1 MTTEII
7 NPVLD
12 KTREQLIAEAFGH
25 YGSKKEIQPKGV
37 QKKAK
42 TVTSAT
48 QSIHERLVKSIEV
61 LVAKQSISR
70 LRQADC
76 RPYQIIAKK
85 HGAIQ
90 VKLGY
95 GKRNLTFCE
104 SLEVKPFHS
113 IGEAV
118 EYLQKLDKFLLN
130 GFFEDDIEKLLNSLK
145 EKALA
150 ARQKAKEKS
159 QKVPDTDT
167 TETEGEFDAS
177 YSNLKLAA

>member
-1 MTTEII
+1 MNTEIT
-7 NPVLD
+7 NAVLE

-25 YGSKKEIQPKGV
+25 YGSKKEIQPKAL
-37 QKKAK
+37 KKKEK

-61 LVAKQSISR
+61 LLAKQSISR

-76 RPYQIIAKK
+76 RPYQIIAKR

-104 SLEVKPFHS
+104 SLEVKPFYS

-159 QKVPDTDT
+159 TEVSDTKT
-167 TETEGEFDAS
+167 TEATGEFDTA